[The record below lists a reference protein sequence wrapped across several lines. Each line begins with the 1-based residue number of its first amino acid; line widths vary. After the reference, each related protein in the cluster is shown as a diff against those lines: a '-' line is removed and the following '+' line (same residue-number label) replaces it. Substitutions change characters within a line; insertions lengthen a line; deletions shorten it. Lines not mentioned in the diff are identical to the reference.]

1 MHAFQDNIFACSKQ
15 LLPTTAAEHESVGK
29 RSTCA
34 RRRHC
39 RNRHAGMARIFPNMR
54 LTRALP
60 KLDPRPRPFPCKT
73 NTRNDYGTIKTTI
86 RERMDMHSA
95 RTQLR
100 HTIISAQERAFI
112 ARTSRANVPR
122 AKNLAPLSSAGSADP
137 SDGTG
142 LSTPPCHV
150 TADTGYVA
158 SAVAIGLCGPPP
170 SPFRYFHPV
179 VCRSNE
185 VRWI

>member
-1 MHAFQDNIFACSKQ
+1 
-15 LLPTTAAEHESVGK
+15 
-29 RSTCA
+29 
-34 RRRHC
+34 
-39 RNRHAGMARIFPNMR
+39 
-54 LTRALP
+54 
-60 KLDPRPRPFPCKT
+60 
-73 NTRNDYGTIKTTI
+73 
-86 RERMDMHSA
+86 MHSA
-95 RTQLR
+95 PAHYHQR
-100 HTIISAQERAFI
+100 
-112 ARTSRANVPR
+112 ARTRVYRAHLQSKCPR

-150 TADTGYVA
+150 TADTRYVA